1 MTDKERRAAKYLPF
15 DSLKGF
21 NERLIQEDQK
31 LLKIVP
37 PVLSEDERLAMDFIL
52 FECFSRNRAVTISYY
67 EDGNLKRYSG
77 VIEKIDIL
85 NKQIYLMPKRRFG
98 IDYIFKVAEKD

>member
-21 NERLIQEDQK
+21 KERLAKEEEK
-31 LLKIVP
+31 LLKIDP
-37 PVLSEDERLAMDFIL
+37 PVLSEDEKMAMDFIL
-52 FECFSRNRAVTISYY
+52 FECFSQNLAVTISYY
-67 EDGNLKRYSG
+67 EDGNLKCYSG

-85 NKQIYLMPKRRFG
+85 NKQIYLMPRRRFG
-98 IDYIFKVAEKD
+98 IDYIFKVALKD